1 MLFIILKIIL
11 DLFLALIALLTT
23 LLIVPFTYR
32 GEAAV
37 MDGVS
42 YSYRIGWF
50 WNLFNVRGSSDGDMQ
65 KTEVY
70 LGSRKLFT
78 VDTKKKDTEKEKPKD
93 EKEAD
98 EEDEKDREKAKRE
111 NNLKSM
117 FEVKFIK
124 EAFEFLK
131 KILRQLKPK
140 HLQLKG
146 VYGFEDPSL
155 TGMTAG
161 FIYTLQ
167 AIVPQSRIELRPC
180 FTDAVLEL
188 EAEANGKIRVGKLAY
203 DTARFLL
210 KPDIRKKIF
219 KKSKKVKQKRKH

>member
-1 MLFIILKIIL
+1 MWVIFIILKIIL
-11 DLFLALIALLTT
+11 DLFLAMIALLIT

-50 WNLFNVRGSSDGDMQ
+50 WNLFNVRGTKEGELQ

-70 LGSRKLFT
+70 IGEKRLFT
-78 VDTKKKDTEKEKPKD
+78 VNAKKKIKEKPELKD
-93 EKEAD
+93 D
-98 EEDEKDREKAKRE
+98 EDEAEAEAKKE
-111 NNLKSM
+111 NSYKSM
-117 FEVKFIK
+117 FEVNFIK
-124 EAFEFLK
+124 EAFAYVK
-131 KILRQLKPK
+131 KVIRQLKPK
-140 HLQLKG
+140 HLHLKG

-161 FIYTLQ
+161 FIYSIQ
-167 AIVPQSRIELRPC
+167 AIVPQSRIQLEPC
-180 FTDAVLEL
+180 FVDEVLEL
-188 EAEANGKIRVGKLAY
+188 EAEAEGRVLVGKLAY
-203 DTARFLL
+203 DTARFVL

-219 KKSKKVKQKRKH
+219 KKSTKVKPKRKH

>member
-1 MLFIILKIIL
+1 MWVLFIILKIL
-11 DLFLALIALLTT
+11 LNLFLALIALLIT
-23 LLIVPFTYR
+23 LLIVPFTYS

-37 MDGVS
+37 IEGLS

-50 WNLFNVRGSSDGDMQ
+50 WDLLNIRGSSDGELQ
-65 KTEVY
+65 KTAVY
-70 LGSRKLFT
+70 LGNKRLFT
-78 VDTKKKDTEKEKPKD
+78 VDTKKKEKDKP
-93 EKEAD
+93 EE
-98 EEDEKDREKAKRE
+98 EEDEEKKKDIKKAKSE
-111 NNLKSM
+111 NNLRSM

-124 EAFEFLK
+124 ETFEFLK

-140 HLQLKG
+140 NLHLKG

-161 FIYTLQ
+161 FIYNLQ
-167 AIVPQSRIELRPC
+167 ALVPQSRIQLEPC
-180 FTDAVLEL
+180 FIDEVFEL
-188 EAEANGKIRVGKLAY
+188 EAEVDGKIAVGKLAY

-219 KKSKKVKQKRKH
+219 KKSKKVKQRRKH